1 MVLLCFPEVQ
11 LQSPQQQPRECVPGV
26 LLIRMHWQFKFQK
39 WSNHSK
45 SFYADG
51 WSTKPRW
58 RWSCLPRVSSCKKL
72 FFFFFKPHIT
82 ISRQTS
88 LSLNSAFLIFSF
100 RLPNLGQTCYMNS
113 VLQALLTLTP
123 FVQEVHNQHHVWQ
136 SHPEC
141 KIIRCNTLSH
151 TQNAPRRLTWEISV

>member
-11 LQSPQQQPRECVPGV
+11 LQSPQQQPWECVSGV

-39 WSNHSK
+39 WSNQSR

-51 WSTKPRW
+51 RSTKPRW
-58 RWSCLPRVSSCKKL
+58 RWSCLPRVNFCKKN
-72 FFFFFKPHIT
+72 FFFKQHIN

-88 LSLNSAFLIFSF
+88 LSLNSAFLIFFSF

-113 VLQALLTLTP
+113 VLQGLLTLTP
-123 FVQEVHNQHHVWQ
+123 FVQEVHNQHQVWQ
-136 SHPEC
+136 SQPEC

-151 TQNAPRRLTWEISV
+151 TQNAPRKLTWEISV